1 MALTA
6 LGTKLLFNTVSM
18 ASPLAHAQ
26 APLLQQLAFQEL
38 AAVAQTAPGR
48 RAGLW
53 ADDSGG
59 AWRAAVQPCLAQV
72 CNISASILSQT
83 TTK

>member
-1 MALTA
+1 LTPH
-6 LGTKLLFNTVSM
+6 LCVW
-18 ASPLAHAQ
+18 Q

-38 AAVAQTAPGR
+38 AVVAQPPFAAR

-59 AWRAAVQPCLAQV
+59 TWRLAVQPCLQQV
-72 CNISASILSQT
+72 LHLAVSIRQRGVQHS
-83 TTK
+83 